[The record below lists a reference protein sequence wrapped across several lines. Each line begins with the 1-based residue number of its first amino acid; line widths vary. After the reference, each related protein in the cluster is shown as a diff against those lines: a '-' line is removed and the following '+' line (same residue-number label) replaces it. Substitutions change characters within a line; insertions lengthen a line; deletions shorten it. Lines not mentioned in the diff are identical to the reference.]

1 MFCTKPAP
9 PIGYLLAEDVKF
21 TVKDS
26 DEAITVVMKDRP
38 KDHPGTPNTGDTGWR
53 LALAVFGVSLG
64 GVVLSLVISRKKKR
78 DRTDFNLREALRRS
92 GGGLFPYISKEEN
105 LCRKE

>member
-1 MFCTKPAP
+1 M
-9 PIGYLLAEDVKF
+9 KF

-64 GVVLSLVISRKKKR
+64 GVVLSLVISRKKKKR
-78 DRTDFNLREALRRS
+78 QD
-92 GGGLFPYISKEEN
+92 
-105 LCRKE
+105 